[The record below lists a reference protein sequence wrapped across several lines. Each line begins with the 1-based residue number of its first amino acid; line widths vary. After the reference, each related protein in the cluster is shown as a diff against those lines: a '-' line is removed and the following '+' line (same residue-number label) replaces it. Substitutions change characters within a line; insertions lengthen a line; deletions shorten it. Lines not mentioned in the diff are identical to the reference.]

1 MMANG
6 MVMGGN
12 NKAEN
17 KGIGYDYSSPGD
29 LGAMNYTDVTY
40 EMDEEEYKNSVYIVM
55 PPDEIPEE
63 NYAFYMGSFS
73 PYKLSMSSTDEATS
87 MVCVIKKSG
96 DRTITLDSVRIR
108 LQNGSF
114 LCMSVSAMFGVQ
126 AVPTQFYITQ
136 ITEGA

>member
-108 LQNGSF
+108 LQSGSF

-126 AVPTQFYITQ
+126 VVPTQFYITQ

>member
-1 MMANG
+1 MANG
-6 MVMGGN
+6 IVMGGN

-17 KGIGYDYSSPGD
+17 AGIGYYYSSPGNV
-29 LGAMNYTDVTY
+29 GAMNYTDVTY
-40 EMDEEEYKNSVYIVM
+40 GMDEEEYKNSVYIVM

-73 PYKLSMSSTDEATS
+73 PYELSVSGTDEATS

-96 DRTITLDSVRIR
+96 DSEIALDSVRIR

-126 AVPTQFYITQ
+126 TVPTQFYITQ